1 MDNDSSPSAIAAEL
15 GERLKR
21 ARLNLNLTQAEIAYQ
36 VGVSRKT
43 VLNAEKGIAQL
54 DIFVAIMSALNLTG
68 QLDLFLPVQI
78 ISPLQLLKLQGKV
91 RERASIKRSLK
102 PDDNY

>member
-21 ARLNLNLTQAEIAYQ
+21 ARLNLNLTPAEIAYQ

-43 VLNAEKGIAQL
+43 ALNAEKRHCSIGHFRSYHVSTEFNWPIGNIL
-54 DIFVAIMSALNLTG
+54 TCTNYLPLTVAKTTG
-68 QLDLFLPVQI
+68 E
-78 ISPLQLLKLQGKV
+78 G
-91 RERASIKRSLK
+91 A
-102 PDDNY
+102 